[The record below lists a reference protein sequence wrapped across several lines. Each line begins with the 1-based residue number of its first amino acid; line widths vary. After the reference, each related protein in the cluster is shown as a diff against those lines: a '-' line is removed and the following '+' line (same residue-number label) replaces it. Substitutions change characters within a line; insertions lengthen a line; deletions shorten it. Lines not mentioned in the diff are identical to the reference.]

1 MLDVILF
8 IFDSLKS
15 EVTVAGKEATLL
27 FFPEGDE
34 LLYSL
39 QDKATLVICEF
50 TILPES
56 VNANNVALLLRKV
69 CLLYEVF
76 PNFLLTFKSY
86 SVALCLILSFLLIL
100 FPLSTG
106 LFLFLARFVK
116 ILNVSHSFL

>member
-8 IFDSLKS
+8 IFDSLKP
-15 EVTVAGKEATLL
+15 EVTVAGQEATLL
-27 FFPEGDE
+27 FFPKGDE

-50 TILPES
+50 TILPKS
-56 VNANNVALLLRKV
+56 VNANNVALLLGEV

-76 PNFLLTFKSY
+76 PNFLLTFKGY
-86 SVALCLILSFLLIL
+86 TIALCLILCFLLII

-106 LFLFLARFVK
+106 FFLLLACFVK